1 MRNDICIKFCKDN
14 CGDSLMKWE
23 KKWNELENREG
34 IAALLNG
41 KKRK

>member
-14 CGDSLMKWE
+14 CGASAMKWE

-34 IAALLNG
+34 IG
-41 KKRK
+41 QVREEGYK